1 VRKIKQSLFLV
12 GLFALGLFLF
22 DAFGGIKPVNKPAPK
37 FEERVGRDLFGFW
50 MGEDS
55 HLVIST
61 AGEDQFHF
69 RETHQNREQENDRIF
84 TLSSQKENSFKARF
98 KETGEDFEIDVNKE
112 LRELTV
118 IIDGN
123 KKVYQATVITPEQYL
138 VQTWP
143 DGNPNFVRNEDLN
156 SIDWERKAVEFDGFF
171 GNEGKSGIIGDRS
184 QVQNQKWMWHLWGVE
199 NPEGKTLTVVGVHRE
214 KRAIHK
220 AMANG
225 WSVLLGGPNNGA
237 DAHVPSSVTLR
248 DERRVGVPPLCGRG
262 IVRYPCN
269 GNQGM
274 RKTALIGRGF
284 FCGLHYFQGLC

>member
-1 VRKIKQSLFLV
+1 LDFTGVKDSSTVKCWVLAQRGGENVRKIKQSLFLV

-143 DGNPNFVRNEDLN
+143 DGNPKF
-156 SIDWERKAVEFDGFF
+156 
-171 GNEGKSGIIGDRS
+171 RS
-184 QVQNQKWMWHLWGVE
+184 Q
-199 NPEGKTLTVVGVHRE
+199 
-214 KRAIHK
+214 
-220 AMANG
+220 
-225 WSVLLGGPNNGA
+225 
-237 DAHVPSSVTLR
+237 
-248 DERRVGVPPLCGRG
+248 
-262 IVRYPCN
+262 
-269 GNQGM
+269 
-274 RKTALIGRGF
+274 
-284 FCGLHYFQGLC
+284 